1 MARYLF
7 FERSYLFNEFEKICE
22 EYIKNNPQRR
32 IISLASFDFS
42 LDFLKKEK
50 DKNTLTERYIELNM
64 MFFEDAL
71 RDAEALFTV
80 CKNHFVIR
88 SKNDIP
94 SFDFFKAFLN
104 EGQLILFPSDAL
116 VTNIKS
122 SLILTPFCSFNE
134 CASACAR
141 IKRLIKTF

>member
-7 FERSYLFNEFEKICE
+7 FEKSYLFKEFENECG
-22 EYIKNNPQRR
+22 EYINKNPKRR
-32 IISLASFDFS
+32 IISLAKFDFE
-42 LDFLKKEK
+42 LNFLKGEK
-50 DKNTLTERYIELNM
+50 NKDELTRRYIELNM
-64 MFFEDAL
+64 MFFEEALSDAG
-71 RDAEALFTV
+71 ALFTV
-80 CKNHFVIR
+80 CKDHIVIESR
-88 SKNDIP
+88 ELLD

-104 EGQLILFPSDAL
+104 EGQLILFPSDAF

-141 IKRLIKTF
+141 IRRLIKTF